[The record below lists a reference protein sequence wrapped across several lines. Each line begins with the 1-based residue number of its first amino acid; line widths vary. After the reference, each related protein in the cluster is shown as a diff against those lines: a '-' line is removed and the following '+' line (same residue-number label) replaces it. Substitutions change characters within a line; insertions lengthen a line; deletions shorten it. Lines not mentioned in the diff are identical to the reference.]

1 MATTPAA
8 RLADLV
14 EELREVLE
22 EERRAL
28 LSGTPAAISAI
39 TQKKM
44 LVADLVDQATL
55 VQGTPRPDP
64 RLLRPL
70 ARYNQENAVICA
82 AMLRHLTAAIDRL
95 RRQDPHRSY
104 NSDGSEQ
111 NRSSQ
116 HALGA
121 A

>member
-1 MATTPAA
+1 MATPGE
-8 RLADLV
+8 RLSELID
-14 EELREVLE
+14 ELRDVLE
-22 EERRAL
+22 WERRAL
-28 LSGTPAAISAI
+28 LSGTPEAISAV

-44 LVADLVDQATL
+44 LVADMIEQAST
-55 VQGTPRPDP
+55 VPGTPRPDP
-64 RLLRPL
+64 ALLRAL
-70 ARYNQENAVICA
+70 VRCNQENAVICA

-104 NSDGSEQ
+104 RADGSEQ
-111 NRSSQ
+111 SRSAQ

>member
-1 MATTPAA
+1 MANPAEP
-8 RLADLV
+8 LDDLID
-14 EELREVLE
+14 ELRAILE

-28 LSGTPAAISAI
+28 LSGTPPAINAI
-39 TQKKM
+39 TQRK
-44 LVADLVDQATL
+44 LVLADTIETAT
-55 VQGTPRPDP
+55 VIPGTPRPHPDA
-64 RLLRPL
+64 LTAL

-95 RRQDPHRSY
+95 HRYDPHRSY

-111 NRSSQ
+111 SCSAQ